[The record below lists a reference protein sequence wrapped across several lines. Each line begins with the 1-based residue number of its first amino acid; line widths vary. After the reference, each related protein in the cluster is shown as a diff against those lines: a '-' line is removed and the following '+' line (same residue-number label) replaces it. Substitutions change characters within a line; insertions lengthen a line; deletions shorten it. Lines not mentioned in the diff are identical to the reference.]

1 MPPTRGTCLPP
12 GFGLALPQVLW
23 ALGETEVVEG
33 KALSLPFQLKMKLG
47 KIVKT
52 ETKSALWSLSEN

>member
-1 MPPTRGTCLPP
+1 MECLPP

-47 KIVKT
+47 KIVKNL
-52 ETKSALWSLSEN
+52 ETKNALWSLSEN